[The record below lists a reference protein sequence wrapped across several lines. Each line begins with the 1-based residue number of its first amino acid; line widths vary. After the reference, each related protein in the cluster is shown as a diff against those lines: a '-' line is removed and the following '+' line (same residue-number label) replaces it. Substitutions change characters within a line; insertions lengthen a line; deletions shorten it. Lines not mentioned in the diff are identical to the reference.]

1 MMFQVL
7 VDFLHLLAT
16 VTWIGGMIYINL
28 VLMPAMPVLSPPERG
43 KLMGAASKRFALF
56 AWGSIVILL
65 LTGFYKTPEGMLFD
79 VSADYSLTL
88 TVKHVVVLTMII
100 IGIVISMVIVPKL
113 GALAPK
119 PQEAP
124 SPAFIALQNRL
135 KVLAIINMIM
145 GFVVLLCV
153 VLLQL

>member
-1 MMFQVL
+1 MMFQAV

-16 VTWIGGMIYINL
+16 ATWIGGMIYINL
-28 VLMPAMPVLSPPERG
+28 VLMPSMPVLPPPERG
-43 KLMGAASKRFALF
+43 KLMAVASKRFAFF
-56 AWGSIVILL
+56 AWGSVVILL

-88 TVKHVVVLTMII
+88 TVKHLVVLTMIV
-100 IGIVISMVIVPKL
+100 IGLVIALVIVPKL

-124 SPAFIALQNRL
+124 SPAFISLQNRL
-135 KVLAIINMIM
+135 KVLATINMIL
-145 GFVVLLCV
+145 GFVVLFCV
-153 VLLQL
+153 ALLQL